1 MGSSYRAPKGT
12 KDILPDETARWQH
25 VERVARELLATY
37 RYAEIRTPIFEALD
51 LFARGVGEHTDIVS
65 KEMYTFSRKGERED
79 EQLFA
84 LRPENTA
91 GVARAYVE
99 HKLYAE
105 PAPQKLWYLGPMFRY
120 ERPQAGRQRQFHQL
134 GVECLG
140 SEDAR
145 WDAECIVMAAD
156 MLERLEVGGLEVQ
169 LNSVGCEACRP
180 AYRERLQAH
189 LRAHEAGLCQSCVV
203 RAEKNPLRVLDCKVP
218 ACAPIIEAA
227 PPLSE
232 GLCEACR
239 DALATVSHLLGV
251 AGLPYRL
258 NLRLVRGL
266 DYYTRTVFEVVAET
280 GLGSQNTV
288 LAGGRY
294 NKLVEEVGG
303 PPTPG
308 VGWAMGMERLMMLLA
323 ESAVPVSRL
332 DALFVARGDAA
343 SERAFQLARELRRA
357 DFTVELGAGGK
368 IDKQFKQAER
378 LGARFALILGEDELT
393 AGEVTVKDL
402 DRREQQRVA
411 QADLAGALAR
421 IKAGA
426 LA

>member
-156 MLERLEVGGLEVQ
+156 MLERLAVGGLEVQ
-169 LNSVGCEACRP
+169 LNSVGCESCRP

-189 LRAHEAGLCQSCVV
+189 LRAHESGLCQSCVV
-203 RAEKNPLRVLDCKVP
+203 RTEKNPLRVLDC
-218 ACAPIIEAA
+218 
-227 PPLSE
+227 
-232 GLCEACR
+232 
-239 DALATVSHLLGV
+239 
-251 AGLPYRL
+251 
-258 NLRLVRGL
+258 
-266 DYYTRTVFEVVAET
+266 
-280 GLGSQNTV
+280 
-288 LAGGRY
+288 
-294 NKLVEEVGG
+294 
-303 PPTPG
+303 
-308 VGWAMGMERLMMLLA
+308 
-323 ESAVPVSRL
+323 
-332 DALFVARGDAA
+332 
-343 SERAFQLARELRRA
+343 
-357 DFTVELGAGGK
+357 
-368 IDKQFKQAER
+368 
-378 LGARFALILGEDELT
+378 
-393 AGEVTVKDL
+393 
-402 DRREQQRVA
+402 
-411 QADLAGALAR
+411 
-421 IKAGA
+421 
-426 LA
+426 